1 MRGRG
6 GAAGRRDAGGRRKKL
21 IDALLWHLE
30 WGDKID
36 WLRELAEDGETP
48 KALAAQPHL
57 DERLEFVWSA
67 FWSLS
72 NDRTVGF
79 GYVGRISFSSIN
91 CYAVRLGVEGR
102 DEFERLRVLIGKMDA
117 AFVQRVTKRSKG

>member
-6 GAAGRRDAGGRRKKL
+6 GAAGRRDAGDRRKKL

-36 WLRELAEDGETP
+36 WLRDLADGGEAP
-48 KALAAQPHL
+48 KALAAQPQL

-79 GYVGRISFSSIN
+79 GYVGRISFNSIDR
-91 CYAVRLGVEGR
+91 YAARLGIEGR
-102 DEFERLRVLIGKMDA
+102 DEFERLRRLIGKMDA
-117 AFVQRVTKRSKG
+117 AFVERVTRKA